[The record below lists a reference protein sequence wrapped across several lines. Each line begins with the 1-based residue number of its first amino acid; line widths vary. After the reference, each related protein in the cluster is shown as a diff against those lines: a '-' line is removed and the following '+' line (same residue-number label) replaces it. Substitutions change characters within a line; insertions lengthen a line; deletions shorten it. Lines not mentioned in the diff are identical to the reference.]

1 MHNIRVKISKKLK
14 DHRNVPYI
22 LIKYINIYFIIYYK
36 IYKYF
41 INIYL
46 CI

>member
-22 LIKYINIYFIIYYK
+22 LIKYIKIK
-36 IYKYF
+36 IY
-41 INIYL
+41 I
-46 CI
+46 